1 MSPGGYALDLQGR
14 LRQMVCVKGHRRR
27 CQDFQAQFLRL
38 GSEGKRYSLQL
49 SDGSGAEADASISSS
64 PSVNNT
70 PSLYCVERITAFSVS
85 CAFPTARSFRFQF
98 ALTGWSSL
106 AEGAQDPQ
114 HTNT

>member
-1 MSPGGYALDLQGR
+1 MVSPGGYALDLQGR

-64 PSVNNT
+64 PSVNNA

-85 CAFPTARSFRFQF
+85 CASPRLAVLGFSLLSQAG
-98 ALTGWSSL
+98 AL
-106 AEGAQDPQ
+106 
-114 HTNT
+114 